1 MTPVVQALAAYR
13 DFEPA
18 HAELALALAGE
29 LREVDAQDADARLA
43 RLAERVSVSPGTAP
57 RAQLEQ
63 IGAIV
68 LDHVKPPGER
78 PADDSDL
85 MLDTALA
92 SGCGQP
98 VVAAVLAAEIGRR
111 CGVNLGIV
119 SDGRRHFVA
128 HRALTDPVVIDLGRR
143 RGLRHPEELRADL
156 SWHCAHQV
164 CCAMLQALL
173 ARALE
178 RGDLAWALRLAEL
191 KLALPFDSHTRRHA
205 LSDLAALQAQL
216 N

>member
-29 LREVDAQDADARLA
+29 LREVDSQDADARLA
-43 RLAERVSVSPGTAP
+43 RLAESVSMSFGAGA
-57 RAQLEQ
+57 RAELESV
-63 IGAIV
+63 AAVV
-68 LDHVKPPGER
+68 LEHVKPPSER
-78 PADDSDL
+78 PPDDSDL
-85 MLDTALA
+85 MLDAALA

-119 SDGRRHFVA
+119 SDGRRHFAA
-128 HRALTDPVVIDLGRR
+128 HRGLTDPVVLDFGRR
-143 RGLRHPEELRADL
+143 RELRHPEELRADL
-156 SWHCAHQV
+156 SWQCAHQV
-164 CCAMLQALL
+164 CCAILQALL
-173 ARALE
+173 TRALE